1 MQGIT
6 EILKTDNYLLILSI
20 IVLILFIGVI
30 VLLINNVN
38 MSRKYRNFMKKLGN
52 GKDLEEDLSNYNV

>member
-6 EILKTDNYLLILSI
+6 EILKTDNYLLILSV
-20 IVLILFIGVI
+20 IVLILFIGVV

-38 MSRKYRNFMKKLGN
+38 M
-52 GKDLEEDLSNYNV
+52 